1 MVSVQFGSE
10 GYLFSVVGTSRC
22 DVRAACSGATPSI
35 ANVARIFVPP
45 ALPSRSTRTLH
56 RMEERAGEGR
66 SVKLPLSSVLSPLLR
81 HGARKKRGGR
91 ENLRKSTRFVLMA
104 IQNAGIR
111 AKSVRRKTVCRH
123 GPGGTLFFILN

>member
-1 MVSVQFGSE
+1 MVSVQFGSG

-81 HGARKKRGGR
+81 HGARKKRGGP
-91 ENLRKSTRFVLMA
+91 ENLRKSTSCFSEGSA
-104 IQNAGIR
+104 FAR
-111 AKSVRRKTVCRH
+111 ALAATNGVHPSNPAATV
-123 GPGGTLFFILN
+123 